1 MSEKDSK
8 THISVGEG
16 GLLLW
21 KGRFVEVADEGRKER
36 RSLGTWICGAADFTL
51 DFEMGGRD
59 SFEEIV
65 TCCAET

>member
-1 MSEKDSK
+1 M
-8 THISVGEG
+8 GEG

-21 KGRFVEVADEGRKER
+21 KGRFVEVADEGRKEGKEE
-36 RSLGTWICGAADFTL
+36 LTGICGAADFTL
-51 DFEMGGRD
+51 DFEMGGRN